1 MGAVIFVVFVVF
13 LLGIMIFTAFYDAFD
28 EKGSK
33 HIIVSSVIGLI
44 LTAGLIIFSYWY
56 KYNPLKV

>member
-1 MGAVIFVVFVVF
+1 MATVIFVVVFVVF
-13 LLGIMIFTAFYDAFD
+13 LLGVLIFTAFYDPFD
-28 EKGSK
+28 EKESK

-56 KYNPLKV
+56 K